1 VSPGGALRV
10 AILAHS
16 TNPRGGVVHAL
27 ELGDALVRL
36 GHEAVV
42 HAPDARG
49 SGFFRPTLCG
59 SALVAASPVGADAL
73 TMIETRVAEYLSH
86 FETAAN
92 RDFDVFHAQDGISAN
107 ALATLKERGLV
118 NRFARTVHHID
129 DFDDP
134 RVTALQARS
143 IVAADELFAVSGT
156 WRDLLRRRFG
166 RTAKIVG
173 NGVDRTRFAP
183 MPDGRE
189 EYLRARLGLGEGPVF
204 LSVGG
209 IEERKNT
216 LRLLEA
222 FEEVRR
228 AQPAAQLIVA
238 GGASVLDHGAYQR
251 RFAAALASMRLPP
264 GAVIATGPLAHDDMP
279 ALYRLASALVFPS
292 VREGFGLAVIEA
304 MACGV
309 PVVVSRVA
317 PFTEHLGDDDVI
329 WCDPFRAAS
338 IADAMLIA
346 GAEPMR
352 ARLVRRGRVVAERH
366 DWGAT
371 ARAHLPIYMKLRE
384 CIDA

>member
-1 VSPGGALRV
+1 MSAAGTLRV

-49 SGFFRPTLCG
+49 GGFFRPTLCG
-59 SALVAASPVGADAL
+59 SALFAAAPVSADLA

-86 FETAAN
+86 FDTAAN
-92 RDFDVFHAQDGISAN
+92 RRFDVFHAQDGISAN
-107 ALATLKERGLV
+107 ALATLKRLGLIE
-118 NRFARTVHHID
+118 RFARTVHHID
-129 DFDDP
+129 DFQDP
-134 RVTALQARS
+134 TVAALQARS
-143 IVAADELFAVSGT
+143 IAAADELFVVSEA
-156 WRDLLRRRFG
+156 WRDILLGRFG
-166 RTAKIVG
+166 RSATIVG
-173 NGVDRTRFAP
+173 NGVDGLRFTPA
-183 MPDGRE
+183 PDGRE
-189 EYLRARLGLGEGPVF
+189 EALRSRLGLGEGPVF

-209 IEERKNT
+209 VEERKNT

-222 FEEVRR
+222 FDEVRTI
-228 AQPAAQLIVA
+228 QPAAQLVLA

-251 RFAAALASMRLPP
+251 RFAAWLAGMAVPP
-264 GAVIATGPLAHDDMP
+264 GVVIATGPLAHDDMP

-292 VREGFGLAVIEA
+292 VKEGFGLAAIEA

-309 PVVVSRVA
+309 PVVLSKIA
-317 PFTEHLGDDDVI
+317 PFTEHLGDDDVV

-338 IADAMLIA
+338 IADAMLVA
-346 GAEPMR
+346 SAEPMR
-352 ARLVRRGRVVAERH
+352 ARLALRGPIAARRH

-371 ARAHLPIYMKLRE
+371 ARAHLPIYMKLSE
-384 CIDA
+384 AIHA

>member
-1 VSPGGALRV
+1 MNAPGALRV

-27 ELGDALVRL
+27 ELGDALIRL

-59 SALVAASPVGADAL
+59 SALVAASPAPADVA

-92 RDFDVFHAQDGISAN
+92 RRFDVFHAQDGISSN
-107 ALATLKERGLV
+107 ALATLKQWGLIG
-118 NRFARTVHHID
+118 RFARTVHHVD
-129 DFDDP
+129 DFEDP
-134 RVTALQARS
+134 RVAALQARS
-143 IVAADELFAVSGT
+143 IVAADELFVVSAT
-156 WRDLLRRRFG
+156 WRDILRRRFG
-166 RTAKIVG
+166 RNATIVG
-173 NGVDRTRFAP
+173 NGVDSVRFAP
-183 MPDGRE
+183 TPDGRE
-189 EYLRARLGLGEGPVF
+189 APLRKRLGLGEGPVF

-222 FEEVRR
+222 FDEVRR
-228 AQPAAQLIVA
+228 VEPAAQLVVA

-251 RFAAALASMRLPP
+251 RFAAALAGLAVPP
-264 GAVIATGPLAHDDMP
+264 GSVIVTGPLPHDDMP
-279 ALYRLASALVFPS
+279 AFYRLASALVFPS
-292 VREGFGLAVIEA
+292 VKEGFGLAVIEA

-309 PVVVSRVA
+309 PVVLSKMR
-317 PFTEHLGDDDVI
+317 PFTEHLGDHDVI
-329 WCDPFRAAS
+329 WCDAFRAGS
-338 IADAMLIA
+338 IADAMLVA
-346 GAEPMR
+346 SAEPMR
-352 ARLVRRGRVVAERH
+352 ARLARQGRVVARRH

-371 ARAHLPIYMKLRE
+371 ARAHLPIYLKLR
-384 CIDA
+384 AAVHA

>member
-1 VSPGGALRV
+1 MSPAGALRV

-49 SGFFRPTLCG
+49 SGFFRPILCG
-59 SALVAASPVGADAL
+59 SALVAASPVGPDVA
-73 TMIETRVAEYLSH
+73 TMIETRVAEYLGH
-86 FETAAN
+86 FETAAS
-92 RDFDVFHAQDGISAN
+92 RRFDVFHAQDGISSN
-107 ALATLKERGLV
+107 ALATLKRWGQIH
-118 NRFARTVHHID
+118 RFARTVHHID
-129 DFDDP
+129 DFEDP
-134 RVTALQARS
+134 RIAALQARS
-143 IVAADELFAVSGT
+143 IVAADELFVVSET
-156 WRDLLRRRFG
+156 WRDILRRRFG
-166 RTAKIVG
+166 RSATIVG
-173 NGVDRTRFAP
+173 NGVDSVRFAP
-183 MPDGRE
+183 APDGRE
-189 EYLRARLGLGEGPVF
+189 EALRIRLGLGEGPVF

-222 FEEVRR
+222 FDEVRR
-228 AQPAAQLIVA
+228 VEPAAQLIVA
-238 GGASVLDHGAYQR
+238 GGASVLDHSVYQR
-251 RFAAALASMRLPP
+251 RFAAALARMAVPP
-264 GAVIATGPLAHDDMP
+264 GAVVATGTLPHDDMP

-292 VREGFGLAVIEA
+292 VKEGFGLAVIEA

-309 PVVVSRVA
+309 PVVLSKMA

-338 IADAMLIA
+338 IADAMLVA
-346 GAEPMR
+346 SAEPMR
-352 ARLVRRGRVVAERH
+352 ARLARRGRIVAERH

-371 ARAHLPIYMKLRE
+371 ARAHLPIYMSMRE
-384 CIDA
+384 AIHA